1 MNALRTGEVRK
12 KRIKEFLLLIF
23 SAATG
28 FLALFQV
35 FHRTLGQI
43 PHNYAILLAVL
54 GAIILAVWATACFC
68 HPYANTAGLSCVTLL
83 SLVGTAMIIR
93 IDHSSTSLKNAS
105 DAGKTQIIWLILGFI
120 LSGLLLAFMR
130 DYRIM
135 RRFSYVS
142 MIAGLLLVL
151 SPLLPGIGK
160 TIGGARLWIGF
171 GSHTIQPAEFAKLF
185 LSFFFASYLFEHRDQ
200 LAAGGRK
207 FLGTRLPRTKDLGPI
222 VLVWLLSMGVLIFQ
236 HDLGTS
242 LMYFGF
248 FICMLYVSTGRKS
261 WVIIGCLFFAL
272 GAFLASLF
280 LVHIRARIGAWLT
293 PFDTET
299 YNAPGG
305 SYQLVTGVFSMAA
318 GGMVGT
324 GLGSGRPNLT
334 PLANSDFIYSSLCEE
349 IGLTGILA
357 LLLVYML
364 IVAWGIITAMK
375 CSDGF
380 GKLLAGGLAFSMAW
394 QVFIVV
400 GGVTLLIP
408 LTGLTLPFVAAGG
421 SSVLANCLLVS
432 IILIVSSAANK
443 PAVDTESPEFQVE
456 AKQLIHEANKR
467 AKEKAAK
474 RAEAGLP
481 ADTQYDMRAIT
492 ENIADDNALNATPN
506 MAPNTAPSDSN
517 SDRSENAEADAFTTE
532 VVATDAFAN
541 ASDAKKYSTAQNR
554 TQNRTQNPAQ
564 STVQNDS
571 RPATAA
577 SSAPK
582 PPAHSANSH
591 ASNEAKPENTA
602 ERQVPRKAEGGAK

>member
-105 DAGKTQIIWLILGFI
+105 DAGKSQIIWLILGFI

-200 LAAGGRK
+200 LAAGGHK

-443 PAVDTESPEFQVE
+443 Q
-456 AKQLIHEANKR
+456 
-467 AKEKAAK
+467 
-474 RAEAGLP
+474 AGLP
-481 ADTQYDMRAIT
+481 ADTQYDMWAIT

-532 VVATDAFAN
+532 AVETDAFAN
-541 ASDAKKYSTAQNR
+541 ASDAKKYSTA
-554 TQNRTQNPAQ
+554 QNRTQNPAQ

-591 ASNEAKPENTA
+591 ASNETKPENTA

>member
-1 MNALRTGEVRK
+1 M
-12 KRIKEFLLLIF
+12 F
-23 SAATG
+23 
-28 FLALFQV
+28 
-35 FHRTLGQI
+35 
-43 PHNYAILLAVL
+43 
-54 GAIILAVWATACFC
+54 
-68 HPYANTAGLSCVTLL
+68 
-83 SLVGTAMIIR
+83 
-93 IDHSSTSLKNAS
+93 
-105 DAGKTQIIWLILGFI
+105 
-120 LSGLLLAFMR
+120 
-130 DYRIM
+130 
-135 RRFSYVS
+135 
-142 MIAGLLLVL
+142 
-151 SPLLPGIGK
+151 
-160 TIGGARLWIGF
+160 
-171 GSHTIQPAEFAKLF
+171 
-185 LSFFFASYLFEHRDQ
+185 
-200 LAAGGRK
+200 
-207 FLGTRLPRTKDLGPI
+207 
-222 VLVWLLSMGVLIFQ
+222 
-236 HDLGTS
+236 
-242 LMYFGF
+242 
-248 FICMLYVSTGRKS
+248 
-261 WVIIGCLFFAL
+261 
-272 GAFLASLF
+272 
-280 LVHIRARIGAWLT
+280 
-293 PFDTET
+293 
-299 YNAPGG
+299 
-305 SYQLVTGVFSMAA
+305 FSMAA

-421 SSVLANCLLVS
+421 SSVLANWIPGTKESVISTLS
-432 IILIVSSAANK
+432 ASAANK

-517 SDRSENAEADAFTTE
+517 SDRSENAEADAFTTQT
-532 VVATDAFAN
+532 VAIDAFAN

-554 TQNRTQNPAQ
+554 TQNRTQ